1 MPRALVRAGLALNCV
16 KAILHD
22 SLFPSTSRFHL
33 AYTQTEIYP
42 LAKRVWDCWQA
53 AAPSFGPGDEH
64 RLVDAFADV
73 LGLRGCYEWGPRP
86 GLEQFREGTAQKL
99 AKLNR

>member
-1 MPRALVRAGLALNCV
+1 V

-33 AYTQTEIYP
+33 ACTETEIYP

-53 AAPSFGPGDEH
+53 AAPSFGPGDEY

-73 LGLRGCYEWGPRP
+73 LGLRGCYEWALDPCSSSSEGNGPEI
-86 GLEQFREGTAQKL
+86 GQTQS
-99 AKLNR
+99 LN